1 MNDIPKLELLDTIHC
16 STCQAAC
23 CQMQVMIIDDT
34 GMPDRF
40 IETDASGIQSVR
52 RLEDAWCKALNRN
65 TFLCDQYAVRPTIC
79 REFEMGGAD
88 CQSTRVEITEP
99 WMGAEPS
106 D

>member
-1 MNDIPKLELLDTIHC
+1 
-16 STCQAAC
+16 
-23 CQMQVMIIDDT
+23 MQVMIIDDT

-40 IETDASGIQSVR
+40 IEMDASGIQSMR
-52 RLEDAWCKALNRN
+52 RLEDGWCEALNRN

-88 CQSTRVEITEP
+88 CRSTRVDITEP
-99 WMGAEPS
+99 WMGAEPG